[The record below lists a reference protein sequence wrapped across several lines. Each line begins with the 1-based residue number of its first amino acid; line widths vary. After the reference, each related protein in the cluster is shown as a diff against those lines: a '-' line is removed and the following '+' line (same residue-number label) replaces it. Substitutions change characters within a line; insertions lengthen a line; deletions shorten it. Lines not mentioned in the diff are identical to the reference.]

1 MQSNEQQMQND
12 ELEDYPLQTMMTSQ
26 VTHINPLLQIH
37 NSGTQDNLTQS
48 HTNESLEDD
57 HEHYKYRTTR
67 NTIASLNQLLVIPI
81 PRNHKCVPTAIAH
94 SLFRNK
100 ALASEICEEVQG
112 ELRRNTTSDSQLSI
126 SGILDTDEFTKA
138 HLMAAVEY
146 YQVQISVYNC
156 GPDSNED
163 PAGELQ
169 VYTPNNTA
177 LAPDIHLFWDGQDH
191 YELGLGEHHHFV
203 PHAIYEMKAAL
214 EIKDQYNKEL
224 ERTYKIESNRATTE
238 YETEL
243 QALRQVTT
251 ANEAALEKCKQQLIE
266 HSALVWL

>member
-1 MQSNEQQMQND
+1 MTGGGAPGLEVTSNDAEGSGTDLIKPVHNNTALTVIEWSSESQIHTNAATTITEPLDEFGDSQQMQSNEQQMQND

-37 NSGTQDNLTQS
+37 NSVTQDNLTQS

-112 ELRRNTTSDSQLSI
+112 ELQRNTTSDSQLSI

-146 YQVQISVYNC
+146 YQVQISVSNC

-177 LAPDIHLFWDGQDH
+177 LALDIHLFWDGQDH
-191 YELGLGEHHHFV
+191 YDLGLGEHHHFV
-203 PHAIYEMKAAL
+203 PHAI
-214 EIKDQYNKEL
+214 
-224 ERTYKIESNRATTE
+224 
-238 YETEL
+238 
-243 QALRQVTT
+243 
-251 ANEAALEKCKQQLIE
+251 
-266 HSALVWL
+266 